1 MQTDE
6 EVRQR
11 VRSVT
16 AENYNSYPR
25 RPNPR
30 IPELLTQELLAV
42 VYLTLLGFQ
51 FPIKQAYDT
60 KADRKKAW
68 VRELMHRIIKSQG
81 PNQRFEYRD
90 WSPIEQETIQFLQR
104 RFPNECRFT
113 LQQSERYYDIF

>member
-1 MQTDE
+1 MQNDE
-6 EVRQR
+6 AVRQR
-11 VRSVT
+11 VRCVT

-60 KADRKKAW
+60 KVDRKKAW
-68 VRELMHRIIKSQG
+68 VRELMHRIIKSHG
-81 PNQRFEYRD
+81 PN
-90 WSPIEQETIQFLQR
+90 
-104 RFPNECRFT
+104 
-113 LQQSERYYDIF
+113 